1 MERVLF
7 MLLRKN
13 RKHWTK
19 CALRRNFV
27 TLCSTL
33 LYMYP
38 LCRADEHVS
47 AFCRSIGAPATH
59 STTSRAQYRNDV
71 RRLFHRQARHAGV
84 CPARLV
90 SSRVPRHARRVP
102 LSVSPTR
109 RALWTPPSA
118 SLTAIPPA
126 PAVVPQVT
134 RQFASLGN
142 TFTQK
147 AAAAPAKVDTTV
159 QSTYHRIA
167 SRRIAARPARQLFRY
182 R

>member
-1 MERVLF
+1 

-47 AFCRSIGAPATH
+47 AFCGSIGAPATH

-109 RALWTPPSA
+109 GASGHRRAHHSPRFLPLPPSF
-118 SLTAIPPA
+118 
-126 PAVVPQVT
+126 PQVT

>member
-1 MERVLF
+1 MRAA
-7 MLLRKN
+7 
-13 RKHWTK
+13 TK
-19 CALRRNFV
+19 FRDSLQYP
-27 TLCSTL
+27 L

-47 AFCRSIGAPATH
+47 AFVGRLVRPRRTRRRRAH
-59 STTSRAQYRNDV
+59 STATMSAASFTVKPVMQVRVRPGSSARACRGTLAACLSPFL
-71 RRLFHRQARHAGV
+71 RRDARSGH
-84 CPARLV
+84 
-90 SSRVPRHARRVP
+90 
-102 LSVSPTR
+102 R
-109 RALWTPPSA
+109 RAHHSPRFLPLPPSF
-118 SLTAIPPA
+118 
-126 PAVVPQVT
+126 PQVT